1 MRLVVTK
8 RGGYLQVEG
17 ETLIYRTEE
26 GARKQISLRDLRQLV
41 IATSIKLSSD
51 VVSRCGSYGIDMV
64 FLDNWEEP
72 VAIMH
77 PSAWSTGAA
86 TKRNQA
92 FLMNDPEHIFKWSA
106 AIVKRKIAH
115 QRLLLSSYCEKS
127 ETDPRVAVCRNQIK
141 SYEQRIKRVNNP
153 QELLGIEGAAAAV
166 YWQGFNHLLPDELVF
181 QARSRRPATDVV
193 NASLNYGYAILA
205 GVAARSLRLAGCL
218 PELGFFHKDR
228 VGRLSL
234 ALDLVEIFRA
244 PLIDQAVL
252 TLARRRQLKVQHGIL
267 AIGGGIILN
276 DDIRPILSK
285 TFGDK
290 LAEPSSTGRRK
301 NLEGAVVETAYQWAS
316 AVREQSVS
324 DMWRWRP

>member
-106 AIVKRKIAH
+106 EIVKRKIAH
-115 QRLLLSSYCEKS
+115 QRLLS
-127 ETDPRVAVCRNQIK
+127 T
-141 SYEQRIKRVNNP
+141 EQRIKRVNNP

-301 NLEGAVVETAYQWAS
+301 NLEGAVVETAYQWAA